1 MGTVF
6 LIKRERTI
14 VASVEFTVHT
24 CGLHNCQVIVQILWI
39 FQQVL
44 LLSYSPVIVWSRFGS
59 YNFSSR
65 SYRRAPSSADRRK
78 QFHQQQRQWWGS
90 LSHLTPSTLVRCS
103 PAFQQL
109 ILNRFA
115 FNNAIKFILV
125 CWLLKTV
132 GSITILKFLLGRRH
146 FEAPCYWHFLL
157 LFLTISKA

>member
-1 MGTVF
+1 MIFYLLFLRLF

-78 QFHQQQRQWWGS
+78 QFHQQQRRWWGS

-115 FNNAIKFILV
+115 FSNAIKFILV
-125 CWLLKTV
+125 ADFHRRSVQLLCIQST
-132 GSITILKFLLGRRH
+132 LG
-146 FEAPCYWHFLL
+146 FATSLCQGG
-157 LFLTISKA
+157 